1 MLLLTINI
9 VEPLFCVLQLDQY
22 YPLNGIKVD
31 PCYTTNWGLPG
42 VLLFQY
48 NPYIGFQMAQY

>member
-9 VEPLFCVLQLDQY
+9 VEPLFCVLKLDQY
-22 YPLNGIKVD
+22 YPFNGIRVD

-42 VLLFQY
+42 AIKTHGWGITV
-48 NPYIGFQMAQY
+48 PI